1 MSEFQTKAR
10 TLEMLRHKLRSAK
23 ILPIVIFT
31 IDDWT
36 FRRSN
41 VIENIIDL
49 LGYGPWIVR
58 SSFSGEDNLEKSNAG
73 AFASVLNVNEEKLE
87 EAVNTVIKS
96 YCSASLTEAVFV
108 QPILQNVEMAGVAF
122 SHDPNTGAPDRI
134 INWSEGS
141 DTQKVTGGLASNVL
155 QTAAGAPKTVQGE
168 LSKLVTV
175 LIEEL
180 LFIFNEVPIDCEF
193 ALSKEKKE
201 RRLWLLQVRNLILA
215 ECPKTVSKHLGQ
227 LNLIREKIKVGM
239 EQKPFLVGKR
249 TIYGIMPDW
258 NPAEII
264 GKRPKPLALS
274 LYQDLIT
281 DSIWA
286 YQRHNYGYR
295 NLRSCP
301 LMINFLGAPYID
313 VRVSF
318 NSFIP
323 SELDDEI
330 AGRLVDFYLDKL
342 ISQPSLHDKIE
353 FEIVSSCFT
362 FDLRDNLKNLENFG
376 FSKAEQNIILE
387 SLISLT
393 NKILHP
399 TSGLWTIDAEKLNTL
414 NSKFQIVTSS
424 NLTPIEKIYWL
435 LEDCKR
441 YGTLP
446 FAGLARAAFISV
458 QMLKSLV
465 KVSVLSEENYRTFME
480 SLSTVSSQMIFD
492 QKTMKKNVFLK
503 KYGHLRPGTYDILSK
518 RYDDDPE
525 LYFTWTEVTERK
537 LPPETHFSLST
548 SQRKMINEMLNLNS
562 INTDADNL
570 FKFIRST
577 IELREKAKFEFT
589 RNLSEAMSLIEK
601 VGNSCGLTVE
611 DLSYCNVTAFREL
624 FLSANRVREILVRSI
639 ETGKANYKE
648 TLGLS
653 LPPLIAKPDDVMSFE
668 WPSSDPSFI
677 TQKRVIAPITT
688 STEKND
694 IANKILFIPNADP
707 GYDWIFSYPIA
718 GFVTAWGGVNSHMAI
733 RAGEQKVP
741 AVIGVGEALLTKW
754 SSSKMLFLDCAE
766 RRVEVI
772 K

>member
-10 TLEMLRHKLRSAK
+10 TLQMLQHELRSAK
-23 ILPIVIFT
+23 ILPSVIFT
-31 IDDWT
+31 IDDWI
-36 FRRSN
+36 FRKSS
-41 VIENIIDL
+41 VIANITDV
-49 LGYGPWIVR
+49 LGSGPWIVR

-73 AFASVLNVNEEKLE
+73 AFASVLNVNKEKLE
-87 EAVNTVIKS
+87 EAAETVITS
-96 YCSASLTEAVFV
+96 YCSDSLTEEVFV
-108 QPILQNVEMAGVAF
+108 QPMLEHVEIAGVAF

-141 DTQKVTGGLASNVL
+141 NTQEVTGGLASNVT
-155 QTAAGAPKTVQGE
+155 QTAAGAAKNLQGE
-168 LSKLVTV
+168 LSRLITT

-180 LFIFNEVPIDCEF
+180 LFIFDEKPIDCEF
-193 ALSKEKKE
+193 AVAKEGKK
-201 RRLWLLQVRNLILA
+201 RSLWLLQVRHLVLA
-215 ECPKTVSKHLGQ
+215 ERPKTVSKHLEQ
-227 LNLIREKIKVGM
+227 LNLIRKKIKTGM
-239 EQKPFLVGKR
+239 EQKPHLVGKR
-249 TIYGIMPDW
+249 TVYGIMPDW

-264 GKRPKPLALS
+264 GKRPKPLAIS
-274 LYQDLIT
+274 LYQNLIT
-281 DSIWA
+281 DSTWA

-301 LMINFLGAPYID
+301 LMVNFLGAPYID

-323 SELDDEI
+323 SDLDEEL
-330 AGRLVDFYLDKL
+330 ASRLVDFYLDKL
-342 ISQPSLHDKIE
+342 ISDPNLHDKIE

-362 FDLRDNLKNLENFG
+362 FDLSDNLKSLRNFG
-376 FSKAEQNIILE
+376 FSKADQTNIFD
-387 SLISLT
+387 SLINLT

-399 TSGLWTIDAEKLNTL
+399 RSGLWRMDAEKLVTL
-414 NSKFQIVTSS
+414 NSKFQMVKSS
-424 NLTPIEKIYWL
+424 NLTDIEKIYWL

-446 FAGLARAAFISV
+446 FAGLARAAFIGV
-458 QMLKSLV
+458 QILKSLV
-465 KVSVLSEENYRTFME
+465 KVDVLSEQNYRDFME
-480 SLSTVSSQMIFD
+480 SLSTVSSQMILD
-492 QKTMKKNVFLK
+492 QKNMEKNIFLK

-518 RYDDDPE
+518 RYDDNPE
-525 LYFTWTEVTERK
+525 LYFTWDDVTERTHTPK
-537 LPPETHFSLST
+537 NHFSLSE
-548 SQRKMINEMLNLNS
+548 SQRKMIDNMLKINS

-570 FKFIRST
+570 IKFIKST
-577 IELREKAKFEFT
+577 IELREKAKFDFT

-601 VGNSCGLTVE
+601 VGTSYGITAE
-611 DLSYCNVTAFREL
+611 DLSYCDITTFREL
-624 FLSANRVREILVRSI
+624 FLSVNRVKETLERSI
-639 ETGKANYKE
+639 KIGKENYKE

-653 LPPLIAKPDDVMSFE
+653 LPPLITKPDDIMSFE

-677 TQKRVIAPITT
+677 TKERVIAPITT

-741 AVIGVGEALLTKW
+741 AVIGVGEALLNKW
-754 SSSKMLFLDCAE
+754 SSSKMLLLDCAE